1 MADGSN
7 ALNQMPPWGW
17 GILLL
22 GSGGGIGT
30 LSGLS
35 MGDNSDCVEPLEMIR
50 VESELQAAHVSLSAA
65 NATIQSLIE
74 VIKENKSND
83 GWIE

>member
-1 MADGSN
+1 MTDSVN
-7 ALNQMPPWGW
+7 PLNTMPPWGW

-22 GSGGGIGT
+22 GSGGGIGAF
-30 LSGLS
+30 SGLS
-35 MGDNSDCVEPLEMIR
+35 MGDQSDCAEPLELMR
-50 VESELQAAHVSLSAA
+50 VESELQAAQNSLNAA

-74 VIKENKSND
+74 VIKNHDKND